1 MKRSKWGPGGV
12 AAVVVACSILLVAC
26 SSPSSSTSS
35 TTTAPP
41 QRTASS
47 VIAPGGTV
55 PFDLSHNARA
65 DLVLTPCIQS
75 GGQWVLRGTVANRAS
90 TVKSFQ
96 IVVDF
101 VTSPGST
108 VLSTTVVNVSSVAPR
123 STAHWS
129 AAGARGKTGVACII
143 RQAQTT

>member
-1 MKRSKWGPGGV
+1 MAAGV
-12 AAVVVACSILLVAC
+12 AACSVLLAAC
-26 SSPSSSTSS
+26 SSSSSPS

-41 QRTASS
+41 QHTGTS
-47 VIAPGGTV
+47 VVAPGATV
-55 PFDLSHNARA
+55 PFHLSHNARA
-65 DLVLTPCIQS
+65 DLVLAACTQS
-75 GGQWVLRGTVANRAS
+75 GGQWVLKGTVTNRAS
-90 TVKSFQ
+90 TSKSFQ

-108 VLSTTVVNVSSVAPR
+108 VLSTTVVNVSNVAPA

-129 AAGARGKTGVACII
+129 ASGARGKTGVACII